1 VAAST
6 PESVISGRA
15 TSDGYVLLTADTDRS
30 MLLVLKQAPLPS
42 VILLRRVSELSP
54 DEHAQLLVSFS
65 PALIEDLD
73 RGVVVSLSPTR
84 LAIPGLPIR

>member
-1 VAAST
+1 
-6 PESVISGRA
+6 
-15 TSDGYVLLTADTDRS
+15 

-54 DEHAQLLVSFS
+54 DEHAQLLVSYS

-84 LAIPGLPIR
+84 LAIRDLPIR